1 MIDVP
6 FDQYIG
12 NDEMDLHDNTCIA
25 VGDFATAGIVFSDDE
40 NPTELPCPG
49 NCLHPYILS
58 IEALRKKPSM
68 YSFIPRLK
76 LDSMYSIKQTRL
88 KLEVVDIDFFYQRY
102 DEAAAMDFVP
112 ECHGDTFT
120 ARSSNNIILGDYLNV
135 ATLGFVFSGTGVMNK
150 IYTYSEPYNNYEWV
164 SDPVISLSSTAQY
177 NGRIVSWAADTV
189 NVIGSA
195 VPQWQSQKVVD
206 VVNGPVAMIDFSSD
220 FIEGAVRRIFFEDG
234 VAAQM
239 TQDMYRFAVSY
250 ETGRSPALGTVCSAA
265 DSSMIPLD
273 TETDYAI
280 TNILDPI
287 SEGLTPSP
295 TVTAMPSSSLDPR
308 PWYPLFSDSS
318 CRNDGNE
325 EYFMEISI
333 DVSAVVEKPMV
344 EVANALSHA
353 LFNLFYSSC
362 LCQQKTVV
370 RNTLVGTYRDAGKGL
385 SNQNGIPIQTLLAE
399 QDVLM
404 MGTSQTTSSDT
415 TSIGLTLSSS
425 AVHFTFPTMWKDALK
440 RMTRRVLPRILVQM
454 NLKRY
459 TWIHTTKIFSLRLK
473 LVIIPPTLYMT
484 KHIVSMMGMRLRT

>member
-1 MIDVP
+1 MSLKGDDLAVGDSAVLYIQIDSDKNDDAFAEVEDGLDNLISKELADILVQRKVNLYTQVKPLKVSPPFSDERLSMLIMTDVP

-12 NDEMDLHDNTCIA
+12 NDQIDLHDNTCIA
-25 VGDFATAGIVFSDDE
+25 VGDFATVGIVFSDDE

-88 KLEVVDIDFFYQRY
+88 KLEVTDIDFFYQRY

-120 ARSSNNIILGDYLNV
+120 ARSSKNIILGDYLNV

-150 IYTYSEPYNNYEWV
+150 IYTYSEPYNNSEWV
-164 SDPVISLSSTAQY
+164 SDPVIYLSSSAQY

-189 NVIGSA
+189 NVVGSA
-195 VPQWQSQKVVD
+195 VPKWQSQKVVD
-206 VVNGPVAMIDFSSD
+206 VVNGSVTGVDFSSD
-220 FIEGAVRRIFFEDG
+220 FVEGAVRRIFFEDG

-239 TQDMYRFAVSY
+239 TQDMYRFAVAY
-250 ETGRSPALGTVCSAA
+250 ETGRSPDLGSVCSAA
-265 DSSMIPLD
+265 DSSLIPLD
-273 TETDYAI
+273 TETDYVI
-280 TNILDPI
+280 TNILEPI

-333 DVSAVVEKPMV
+333 DVSTVVEKPMV
-344 EVANALSHA
+344 EVANALSH
-353 LFNLFYSSC
+353 
-362 LCQQKTVV
+362 
-370 RNTLVGTYRDAGKGL
+370 
-385 SNQNGIPIQTLLAE
+385 TLLICSTVHVCVSRKLLSGILWLGHTRMPE
-399 QDVLM
+399 KVYQTKMV
-404 MGTSQTTSSDT
+404 SQSKPCWRS
-415 TSIGLTLSSS
+415 
-425 AVHFTFPTMWKDALK
+425 
-440 RMTRRVLPRILVQM
+440 RM
-454 NLKRY
+454 Y
-459 TWIHTTKIFSLRLK
+459 
-473 LVIIPPTLYMT
+473 
-484 KHIVSMMGMRLRT
+484 